1 MQNRYQRTIKIINN
15 SDEYSEVFREKKV
28 NSIIQYSS
36 FDFKKLKNIED
47 AMLDVTYHVVQPYD
61 RLYMISQK
69 YYASPEY
76 GWLICY
82 TNKISNELDIK
93 TGDSLKIY
101 LPLNNLLEMF

>member
-1 MQNRYQRTIKIINN
+1 MQNRYLKTLKIINN
-15 SDEYSEVFREKKV
+15 TEQYSELFKEKKV
-28 NSIIQYSS
+28 NSITQYSS

-47 AMLDVTYHVVQPYD
+47 YNLDVTYHVVQPFE

-69 YYASPEY
+69 YYSAPEY

-93 TGDSLKIY
+93 IGDSLKIY
-101 LPLNNLLEMF
+101 LPLNNVLELF